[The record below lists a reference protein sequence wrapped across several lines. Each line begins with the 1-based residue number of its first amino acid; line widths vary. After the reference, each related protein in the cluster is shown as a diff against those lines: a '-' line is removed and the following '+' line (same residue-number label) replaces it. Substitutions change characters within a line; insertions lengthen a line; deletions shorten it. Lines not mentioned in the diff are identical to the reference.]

1 MDRKT
6 IEVTLKK
13 YVEKIKTVIKPQR
26 VILYG
31 SFARGTATEWSDIDL
46 IIITDFKKKNEFNLM
61 NKLSDIGSKID
72 SEKIFD
78 VRISQRKDF
87 DNISHLSI
95 LSEAKNEGIVIYTN

>member
-1 MDRKT
+1 LT
-6 IEVTLKK
+6 N
-13 YVEKIKTVIKPQR
+13 
-26 VILYG
+26 
-31 SFARGTATEWSDIDL
+31 S
-46 IIITDFKKKNEFNLM
+46 NLA
-61 NKLSDIGSKID
+61 IAKID

>member
-6 IEVTLKK
+6 IEITLKK
-13 YVEKIKTVIKPQR
+13 YIKKIKTVIKPQK

-46 IIITDFKKKNEFNLM
+46 MIITDFKKKNEFNLM
-61 NKLSDIGSKID
+61 NKLSGIGSKID

-78 VRISQRKDF
+78 VRISQREDF

>member
-13 YVEKIKTVIKPQR
+13 YVKKINTVVNPRK

-46 IIITDFKKKNEFNLM
+46 LVIADFNKKNEFELM
-61 NKLSDIGSKID
+61 NKLSNIGSEID
-72 SEKIFD
+72 SSHLFD
-78 VRISQRKDF
+78 IRVLKMKDYE
-87 DNISHLSI
+87 NMSHLSI
-95 LSEAKNEGIVIYTN
+95 LSEAKKEGVTIL

>member
-6 IEVTLKK
+6 IEVILKK
-13 YVEKIKTVIKPQR
+13 YVENIKTVIKPQR

-31 SFARGTATEWSDIDL
+31 SFARGNATEWSDIDL
-46 IIITDFKKKNEFNLM
+46 LVITNFEKKNEFDLM

-78 VRISQRKDF
+78 VRVSQKKDF
-87 DNISHLSI
+87 DKTSHLSI

>member
-31 SFARGTATEWSDIDL
+31 SFARGTATKWSDID
-46 IIITDFKKKNEFNLM
+46 IMIITDFKKKNEFNLM
-61 NKLSDIGSKID
+61 NKLSDIGIALDDKLAARGGAGRY
-72 SEKIFD
+72 F
-78 VRISQRKDF
+78 
-87 DNISHLSI
+87 
-95 LSEAKNEGIVIYTN
+95 

>member
-13 YVEKIKTVIKPQR
+13 YVKKINTVVNPRK

-46 IIITDFKKKNEFNLM
+46 LVIADFNKKNEFELM
-61 NKLSDIGSKID
+61 NKLSYIGSEID
-72 SEKIFD
+72 NNHLFD
-78 VRISQRKDF
+78 IRVLKMKDYE
-87 DNISHLSI
+87 NMSHLSI
-95 LSEAKNEGIVIYTN
+95 LSEAKKEGVTIL